1 MGIIEEKGISPVINN
16 NFLLRVEA
24 IYDLPCRKVS
34 NIQVEQEFEAIQE
47 GGVNDYVRLR
57 KKPASKP
64 NSFQVERYIGADY
77 FDPLLLG
84 YQPLL
89 PILLYVSRYANNFDA
104 PARTFIFTGCTVTA
118 KNYGEMNA
126 ESSGLMVETT
136 TIAFQQVFVI
146 YDISGEPKP
155 EWGLDVSG
163 KKMEG
168 SGKRKAIRNQGELR
182 KKDMEALS
190 RVWPQTR
197 SARTLTEFQ

>member
-1 MGIIEEKGISPVINN
+1 MGIIEGKGISPVINN

-24 IYDLPCRKVS
+24 IFDLPCRKVS

-64 NSFQVERYIGADY
+64 NTFQVERYIGADY
-77 FDPLLLG
+77 YDPLLLG
-84 YQPLL
+84 VQPLL
-89 PILLYVSRYANNFDA
+89 PIILYVSRYANNFDS

-136 TIAFQQVFVI
+136 TIAFQQVYAVDSFA
-146 YDISGEPKP
+146 GEPKS
-155 EWGLDVSG
+155 EWSLDMSG

-168 SGKRKAIRNQGELR
+168 LGQRKAILNQSELR

-190 RVWPQTR
+190 RAWPGTR
-197 SARTLTEFQ
+197 SARTLTEFK

>member
-1 MGIIEEKGISPVINN
+1 MGIIEEKGVSPVINN

-24 IYDLPCRKVS
+24 IFDLPCRKVS

-64 NSFQVERYIGADY
+64 NTFQVERYIGADY
-77 FDPLLLG
+77 HDPLILG

-89 PILLYVSRYANNFDA
+89 PILLYVSRYANNFDF
-104 PARTFIFTGCTVTA
+104 PARTFVFTGCTVTA

-136 TIAFQQVFVI
+136 TIAFQQMYVI
-146 YDISGEPKP
+146 NGFGGEPKP
-155 EWGLDVSG
+155 EWSFDVSG
-163 KKMEG
+163 KKPEG
-168 SGKRKAIRNQGELR
+168 IGQRKAILNQRELH

-190 RVWPQTR
+190 RAWPGTR
-197 SARTLTEFQ
+197 SARTLTEFK

>member
-64 NSFQVERYIGADY
+64 NTFQVERYVGADY
-77 FDPLLLG
+77 FDPLFLG
-84 YQPLL
+84 FQPLL
-89 PILLYVSRYANNFDA
+89 PILLYVGRYAGRFDS
-104 PARTFIFTGCTVTA
+104 PARTFVFTGCTVTA

-146 YDISGEPKP
+146 NSIEGEPAP
-155 EWGLDVSG
+155 EWSFDVSG

-168 SGKRKAIRNQGELR
+168 LGHRNAVRNQKELR
-182 KKDMEALS
+182 KKDMEEQS
-190 RVWPQTR
+190 RVWPETR
-197 SARTLTEFQ
+197 SARTPVKFR

>member
-1 MGIIEEKGISPVINN
+1 MGIHVEKGISPVINN

-24 IYDLPCRKVS
+24 VFDLPCRKVS
-34 NIQVEQEFEAIQE
+34 NIQVEQEFETIQE

-64 NSFQVERYIGADY
+64 NTFQVERYVGVNY
-77 FDPLLLG
+77 FDPLILG

-89 PILLYVSRYANNFDA
+89 PILLYVDRYANNFDF
-104 PARTFIFTGCTVTA
+104 PSRTFIFTGCTVTA

-136 TIAFQQVFVI
+136 TIAFQQMYVI
-146 YDISGEPKP
+146 DNLFGEPKP
-155 EWGLDVSG
+155 EWQFDVSG

-168 SGKRKAIRNQGELR
+168 LGQRKAILNQGELR
-182 KKDMEALS
+182 RKDMEALS
-190 RVWPQTR
+190 GSWPKTR
-197 SARTLTEFQ
+197 SARTRRKFQ

>member
-1 MGIIEEKGISPVINN
+1 MGIIVEKGMGPVINN

-24 IYDLPCRKVS
+24 IFDLPCRKIS
-34 NIQVEQEFEAIQE
+34 NIQVEQEYEAIQE

-64 NSFQVERYIGADY
+64 NTFQVERYVGANY

-84 YQPLL
+84 CQPLL
-89 PILLYVSRYANNFDA
+89 PILLYVSRYANNFDS

-136 TIAFQQVFVI
+136 TIAFQQVYVI
-146 YDISGEPKP
+146 NNFSGEPKP

-168 SGKRKAIRNQGELR
+168 LGQRKAILNQSELR
-182 KKDMEALS
+182 RKDMEALS
-190 RVWPQTR
+190 RRWPKTR
-197 SARTLTEFQ
+197 SARTLTEFS